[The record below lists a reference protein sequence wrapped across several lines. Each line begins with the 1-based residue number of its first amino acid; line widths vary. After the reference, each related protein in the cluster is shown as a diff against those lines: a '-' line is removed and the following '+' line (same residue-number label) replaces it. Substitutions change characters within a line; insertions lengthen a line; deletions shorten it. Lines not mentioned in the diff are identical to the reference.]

1 MSRTIKDL
9 KQNKVLAAVK
19 KAEQLKQN
27 YRRARLEG
35 FFTRISD
42 EDYCPD
48 CGGLTNFQ
56 DGFLTCCEC
65 SWSTFETEEIS
76 FNGFEIKAA
85 I

>member
-9 KQNKVLAAVK
+9 KQNKVSASSK
-19 KAEQLKQN
+19 KKEMLKN
-27 YRRARLEG
+27 SYCRARLDG
-35 FFTRISD
+35 FVTRIHD

-56 DGFLTCCEC
+56 NGFLTCCEC